1 MIKGIHHVSMKCNT
15 EKEISKVKEFY
26 ISVLGMKIIRE
37 WPDGFMID
45 TGNGYIEIFT
55 NADGEHR
62 LGSIRHFALLT
73 DDVDSIAEKV
83 KDAGY
88 ELFVEPNDKVI
99 RSVPE
104 AMYNVANLLLS
115 KDKEKNKDEALSW
128 LRRSANAGYDAAYDM
143 LSDMEDE

>member
-15 EKEISKVKEFY
+15 EEEISKVKEFY
-26 ISVLGMKIIRE
+26 ISVMGMKIIRE
-37 WPDGFMID
+37 WSDGFMID